1 MSKSSLTVI
10 IPGIQKRH
18 GMVCLGSWNIR
29 SPFLHA
35 PMQRDENDTSKQ
47 DAAEMSLTSFVAS
60 AVAAAT
66 GPGFKSRRPDSCHC
80 HYFDAQAVKKASINS
95 GSSSL

>member
-1 MSKSSLTVI
+1 
-10 IPGIQKRH
+10 
-18 GMVCLGSWNIR
+18 
-29 SPFLHA
+29 
-35 PMQRDENDTSKQ
+35 
-47 DAAEMSLTSFVAS
+47 MSLTSFVGS